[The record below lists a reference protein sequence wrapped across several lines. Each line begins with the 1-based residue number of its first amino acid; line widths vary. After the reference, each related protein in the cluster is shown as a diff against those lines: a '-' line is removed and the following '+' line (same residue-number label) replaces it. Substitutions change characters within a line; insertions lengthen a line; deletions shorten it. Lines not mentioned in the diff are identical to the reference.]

1 MKFVRQLR
9 SLTYAFFTPNA
20 SLFSN
25 ASPMPPHFPTARF
38 ISGAHTLAQA
48 PPDTGREIAF
58 AGRSNA
64 GKSSAINALTGIQS
78 LARVSKTP
86 GRTQQL
92 NFFELGPERRL
103 VDLPGYGYAK
113 APEQSRRHWKHTLE
127 QYLASRQSL
136 CGLVLIMDI
145 RHPMTPADL
154 EWLDACFE
162 GGLPVCILLSKAD
175 KLSRSAMHLALR
187 HVTAD
192 LTQRYP
198 GYDKQGVESQPLF
211 EVQAFSVLKKVGIDE
226 AKQRLASWLD
236 L

>member
-1 MKFVRQLR
+1 MRG
-9 SLTYAFFTPNA
+9 A
-20 SLFSN
+20 
-25 ASPMPPHFPTARF
+25 ARF
-38 ISGAHTLAQA
+38 ISGAHTLSQA
-48 PPDTGREIAF
+48 PPDRGREIAF

-92 NFFELGPERRL
+92 NFFELGPQRRL

-113 APEQSRRHWKHTLE
+113 ASERSRHHWKHTLE
-127 QYLASRQSL
+127 QYLASRESL
-136 CGLVLIMDI
+136 CGVMLIMDI
-145 RHPMTPADL
+145 RHPMTPLDL

-162 GGLPVCILLSKAD
+162 AELPVYILLSKAD
-175 KLSRSAMHLALR
+175 KLSRSAMPLTLR
-187 HVTAD
+187 RVTAG
-192 LTQRYP
+192 LAQRYP
-198 GYDKQGVESQPLF
+198 GYDKQGAASQALF
-211 EVQAFSVLKKVGIDE
+211 EVQVFSVLKKIGIAE